1 MRRRTWADPSPD
13 IILNLT
19 VDLSK
24 LQDDHIDRA
33 HVKVIQV
40 ADVQYLGL

>member
-1 MRRRTWADPSPD
+1 MRRTTWADPSPN
-13 IILNLT
+13 ISLNLT

-33 HVKVIQV
+33 HDKRIHV
-40 ADVQYLGL
+40 ADAQYLGL